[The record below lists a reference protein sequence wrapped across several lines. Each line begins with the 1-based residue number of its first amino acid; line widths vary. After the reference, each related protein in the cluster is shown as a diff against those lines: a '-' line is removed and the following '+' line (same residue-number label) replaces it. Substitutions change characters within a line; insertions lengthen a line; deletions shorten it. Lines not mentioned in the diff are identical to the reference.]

1 MMSPQSS
8 LGYVGLI
15 LSVIIIA
22 AEQNTL
28 HRLQSWNFT
37 VDISFSQP
45 VLQGST
51 ELHYMSSAITLP

>member
-37 VDISFSQP
+37 VGISFS
-45 VLQGST
+45 
-51 ELHYMSSAITLP
+51 